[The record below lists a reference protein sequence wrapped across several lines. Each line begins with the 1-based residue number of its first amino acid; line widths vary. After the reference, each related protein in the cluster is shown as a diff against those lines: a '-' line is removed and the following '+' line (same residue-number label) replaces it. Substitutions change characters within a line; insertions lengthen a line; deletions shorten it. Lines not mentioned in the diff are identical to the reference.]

1 MSNIWR
7 RNLNSCPSHYESPSL
22 TTRPGFA
29 GFTGCYKHKLSKCF
43 ACINQLYKFRVLSK
57 VRPHTHTKSSKIFS
71 SKTPFSS
78 SSSSTQI
85 DVTLILYSARQKETI
100 LRIVTTLGSNHHILS
115 LSFSFSV
122 SIFPSLSHYIF
133 FLSHPLLSF
142 SHSLFVSKSFS
153 RSLCVPIILLRVVF
167 SKSCLFLL

>member
-1 MSNIWR
+1 MFC
-7 RNLNSCPSHYESPSL
+7 LYQLALQVP
-22 TTRPGFA
+22 
-29 GFTGCYKHKLSKCF
+29 CF
-43 ACINQLYKFRVLSK
+43 VQSEAT
-57 VRPHTHTKSSKIFS
+57 HTHTKSSKIFS

-115 LSFSFSV
+115 LSFSFSI